1 MAKHY
6 EELTGEFDFIKR
18 QYAQGEEQVK
28 ILPGILVDGTQ
39 VVGVVRED
47 ELECGLTYTFGGY
60 WQESKYGKQ
69 FHFSSVRLAQPSGKR
84 GTIEYLKRGPNIGTK
99 RAIQIWNTF
108 GPGALEAIRE
118 KPGEVA
124 AAVKGLTTEMAES
137 AAAYFKEHI
146 ALETTT
152 KELLELLAGLGVPR
166 NLIQKLI
173 ERYGMKA
180 AENLREN
187 PWLTMRFGGV
197 GFNRADRLY
206 LNLGKD
212 PASKERMGW
221 CAWNALHKDR
231 EGNTWRPMVFGVN
244 SIRKGV
250 TGANGTAE
258 TGIDWAIEEG
268 NIVVKI
274 DGGVVWIAEKVR
286 VEAEVKLANQVHRA
300 IMEAV

>member
-1 MAKHY
+1 MVKHL
-6 EELTGEFDFIKR
+6 EELTGEFDYIRR
-18 QYAQGEEQVK
+18 QYAQGEDQVK

-69 FHFSSVRLAQPSGKR
+69 FHFSSVRLSQPSGKR
-84 GTIEYLKRGPNIGTK
+84 GTIAYLKRGPNLGTK
-99 RAIQIWNTF
+99 RAEQIWETF
-108 GPGALEAIRE
+108 GPESLKAIRE

-124 AAVKGLTTEMAES
+124 AVVKGLTPEMAEV
-137 AAAYFKEHI
+137 AAAYFREHI
-146 ALETTT
+146 ALESTT
-152 KELLELLAGLGVPR
+152 KELLELLAGLGVPK

-180 AENLREN
+180 AELLREN
-187 PWLTMRFGGV
+187 PWLIMRFSGV
-197 GFNRADRLY
+197 GFSRADRLY

-221 CAWNALHKDR
+221 CAWNSLHKDR
-231 EGNTWRPMVFGVN
+231 DGNTWRPLVFGVN
-244 SIRKGV
+244 SIRKGIA
-250 TGANGTAE
+250 GIDASAE
-258 TGIDWAIEEG
+258 TGIDWAIQEG
-268 NIVVKI
+268 IIVVKI
-274 DGGVVWIAEKVR
+274 EAGITWIAERAKA
-286 VEAEVKLANQVHRA
+286 EAETRLANQVHRA